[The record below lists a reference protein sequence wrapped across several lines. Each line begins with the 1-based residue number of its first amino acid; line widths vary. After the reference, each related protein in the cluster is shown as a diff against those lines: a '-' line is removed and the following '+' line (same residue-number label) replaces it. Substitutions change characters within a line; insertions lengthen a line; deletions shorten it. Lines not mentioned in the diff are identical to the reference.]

1 MSESFDGPALLG
13 LLTSYAHLLA
23 VHEEEINALNVFPVA
38 DGDTGTNMLST
49 VQAVVDALDGAEVH
63 LGAMSRR
70 ASRAALRS
78 ARGSSGII
86 FSQWLRGF
94 LHELPAEGPADST
107 ILARALSS
115 AADSAYSAVEEPVE
129 GTILTVARAAADAA
143 AGTSTVRKLW
153 QVSDRAADEAL
164 ARTPELLPVLKR
176 HGVVDSGA
184 RALALLFDAA
194 GDTSPTPVSAAT
206 GANRVRAEIRPPDG
220 AGLYEVMF
228 LLSAPSAT
236 PLLDGWRG
244 LGDAIAVSGDA
255 SDGFWSCHIHTDDPD
270 AAVEVGR
277 STGEVSDIRIE
288 SLPGQCRD
296 EGVDSHTGH
305 LATGVVA
312 IAVGD
317 GLAARM
323 QELGAVVVLCAR
335 TMNAS
340 TGEVAEA
347 IETAD
352 ADSVLVLP
360 GDADTVAACE
370 AACELAR
377 EDARVVP
384 ALSLSGAIACLE
396 TWEPELTTGANEAA
410 MSLALD
416 APWIEIAPVVRAAET
431 PAGPVSVGDWVV
443 IDRTGILHASDAAI
457 GAARHGLERIPA
469 ASALEIYP
477 GAAAT
482 ADMTEELV
490 DLVRRER
497 PDTDVVLR
505 AGNQPHQAW
514 LFRVPLR
521 GE

>member
-1 MSESFDGPALLG
+1 
-13 LLTSYAHLLA
+13 
-23 VHEEEINALNVFPVA
+23 
-38 DGDTGTNMLST
+38 
-49 VQAVVDALDGAEVH
+49 
-63 LGAMSRR
+63 
-70 ASRAALRS
+70 
-78 ARGSSGII
+78 
-86 FSQWLRGF
+86 
-94 LHELPAEGPADST
+94 
-107 ILARALSS
+107 
-115 AADSAYSAVEEPVE
+115 
-129 GTILTVARAAADAA
+129 
-143 AGTSTVRKLW
+143 
-153 QVSDRAADEAL
+153 
-164 ARTPELLPVLKR
+164 
-176 HGVVDSGA
+176 
-184 RALALLFDAA
+184 
-194 GDTSPTPVSAAT
+194 
-206 GANRVRAEIRPPDG
+206 
-220 AGLYEVMF
+220 
-228 LLSAPSAT
+228 
-236 PLLDGWRG
+236 
-244 LGDAIAVSGDA
+244 
-255 SDGFWSCHIHTDDPD
+255 
-270 AAVEVGR
+270 
-277 STGEVSDIRIE
+277 
-288 SLPGQCRD
+288 
-296 EGVDSHTGH
+296 
-305 LATGVVA
+305 A